1 MYTHRFLH
9 CIMCS
14 SRSIC
19 KVVEIVPLQQGA
31 RECRL
36 EEVTAEIFFFFFLR
50 INRNSFFWFIV
61 RRVGK
66 RGKRAVFLNTREPK
80 AMWCN

>member
-1 MYTHRFLH
+1 MYTPRFLH

-31 RECRL
+31 RECSL
-36 EEVTAEIFFFFFLR
+36 EEVTAEIFFLR

>member
-1 MYTHRFLH
+1 MYTPRFLH

-36 EEVTAEIFFFFFLR
+36 EEVTAEIFFFFFED
-50 INRNSFFWFIV
+50 
-61 RRVGK
+61 K
-66 RGKRAVFLNTREPK
+66 QKFLFLVYCEKGGEERKESSIFK
-80 AMWCN
+80 HKGA